1 MCKIL
6 RKIIAIICINRIF
19 SLNLQRISVN
29 LNFDIVMKLKTE
41 HIDRTFWGLFIAL
54 IVVAIIALFSASS
67 TLVYMHHSA
76 LGPIGQQMFYI
87 VLGVIAAYGIQFI
100 PTYWVRFGG
109 YILLG
114 ISTLLLY
121 STMIPGNPLV
131 VTINGAAR
139 WVRIAG
145 ITFQPSELAKLSL
158 IIVVA
163 DQLARIRNEADKT
176 KYFYRTL
183 IIAAVVML
191 PIMVSNLSTAV
202 LIGLI
207 VFCLWVLARIPWK
220 YTLSVV
226 GIAVLVLGLGY
237 AIVEF
242 GFVRPGRQ
250 MHGPFK
256 RATTWVAR
264 LDRHFVDDGTSKY
277 VLTDEN
283 IQEVYSSVAIAR
295 GGTSPIGVLPG
306 NSKERDY
313 LPLAFADYIFA
324 IIVEESGL
332 IGAGFLIFLYLAILF
347 RACNVSSRYSDM
359 PAMLM
364 TMGLALM
371 ITCQALISML
381 VAVGLGPVTGQ
392 PLPLV
397 SRGGTSVLITS
408 IYFGIMMGVSR
419 EQNELRERVQETI
432 DSSLDDAPIVTVE

>member
-1 MCKIL
+1 
-6 RKIIAIICINRIF
+6 
-19 SLNLQRISVN
+19 
-29 LNFDIVMKLKTE
+29 MKLKLDN
-41 HIDRTFWGLFIAL
+41 IDKTFWALFLILIA
-54 IVVAIIALFSASS
+54 VAIIALFSASS
-67 TLVYMHHSA
+67 TLVYSRGSV
-76 LGPIGQQMFYI
+76 LGPIGSQMFFI
-87 VLGVIAAYGIQFI
+87 VLGIAAAYLIQFI

-109 YILLG
+109 YALLA
-114 ISTLLLY
+114 ISVLLVY

-139 WVRIAG
+139 WVRIGG

-163 DQLARIRNEADKT
+163 DQLARIRSEADKS

-183 IIAAVVML
+183 IISAAVML
-191 PIMVSNLSTAV
+191 PIMASNLSTAV

-207 VFCLWVLARIPWK
+207 IFCLWILARIPWK

-237 AIVEF
+237 DIVEF
-242 GFVRPGRQ
+242 GFVRPGRA

-256 RATTWVAR
+256 RATTWVSR
-264 LDRHFVDDGTSKY
+264 IDRHFADDGTDKY
-277 VLTDEN
+277 TLTDEN
-283 IQEVYSSVAIAR
+283 IQEVYASVAIAR
-295 GGTSPIGVLPG
+295 GGASPLGVLPG

-324 IIVEESGL
+324 IIVEESGIL
-332 IGAGFLIFLYLAILF
+332 GAAFLIFIYLAILF
-347 RACNVSSRYSDM
+347 RASNVSSRYNDM

-392 PLPLV
+392 PLPLI

-419 EQNELRERVQETI
+419 EQTALREKVNETI
-432 DSSLDDAPIVTVE
+432 EESLEDAPVVTLE

>member
-1 MCKIL
+1 MK
-6 RKIIAIICINRIF
+6 R
-19 SLNLQRISVN
+19 LNLN
-29 LNFDIVMKLKTE
+29 
-41 HIDRTFWGLFIAL
+41 HIDRTFWVIFSLL
-54 IVVAIIALFSASS
+54 IIVAIVALFSASS

-76 LGPIGQQMFYI
+76 LGPIGQQMFFI
-87 VLGVIAAYGIQFI
+87 VLGVLAAFGIQFV
-100 PTYWVRFGG
+100 PSKWVRLCG
-109 YILLG
+109 YALLA
-114 ISTLLLY
+114 ISTLLVY

-131 VTINGAAR
+131 VTINGASR

-158 IIVVA
+158 IIVIA
-163 DQLARIRNEADKT
+163 DQLARIREEADKK

-191 PIMVSNLSTAV
+191 PVMASNLSTAV

-207 VFCLWVLARIPWK
+207 IFCLWILARIPWR
-220 YTLSVV
+220 YTLSIV
-226 GIAVLVLGLGY
+226 GIAVVALALGY
-237 AIVEF
+237 TIVEF
-242 GFVRPGRQ
+242 GFVRPNRP

-264 LDRHFVDDGTSKY
+264 IDRHFADDGASKY

-283 IQEVYSSVAIAR
+283 IQEVYASVAIAR
-295 GGTSPIGVLPG
+295 GGKSPLGVLPG

-324 IIVEESGL
+324 IIVEESGV
-332 IGAGFLIFLYLAILF
+332 IGAAFLIFLYLAILF

-392 PLPLV
+392 PLPLI

-419 EQNELRERVQETI
+419 EQLALRERVQETI
-432 DSSLDDAPIVTVE
+432 EESEEEVPIVTLE

>member
-1 MCKIL
+1 MNK
-6 RKIIAIICINRIF
+6 
-19 SLNLQRISVN
+19 LNLKN
-29 LNFDIVMKLKTE
+29 
-41 HIDRTFWGLFIAL
+41 IDRTFWVIFLAL
-54 IVVAIIALFSASS
+54 IVVAVIALFSASS
-67 TLVYMHHSA
+67 TLVYSNHSA
-76 LGPIGQQMFYI
+76 LGPIGQQIFFI
-87 VLGVIAAYGIQFI
+87 VLGLAAAYGIQFI

-109 YILLG
+109 YILLVV
-114 ISTLLLY
+114 STLLVY

-139 WVRIAG
+139 WVRIAE

-163 DQLARIRNEADKT
+163 DQLARIRSEEDKK

-183 IIAAVVML
+183 ILSGVVML
-191 PIMVSNLSTAV
+191 PIMLSNLSTAI

-207 VFCLWVLARIPWK
+207 VFFLWILARIPWK

-226 GIAVLVLGLGY
+226 GIAILILALGY
-237 AIVEF
+237 VVVEF
-242 GFVRPGRQ
+242 GFVRSGKE

-264 LDRHFVDDGTSKY
+264 IDRHFVDEGTSKY
-277 VLTDEN
+277 VQTDDN
-283 IQEVYSSVAIAR
+283 IQEFYSSVAIAR
-295 GGTSPIGVLPG
+295 GGTSPFGVLPG

-324 IIVEESGL
+324 IIVEESGI
-332 IGAGFLIFLYLAILF
+332 IGAGFLIFLYLAVLF

-381 VAVGLGPVTGQ
+381 VAVGIGPVTGQ

-397 SRGGTSVLITS
+397 SRGGTSVLITA

-419 EQNELRERVQETI
+419 EQVELRERVKETK
-432 DSSLDDAPIVTVE
+432 DSSIDDVPVVTLE

>member
-1 MCKIL
+1 MTKP
-6 RKIIAIICINRIF
+6 
-19 SLNLQRISVN
+19 NLQN
-29 LNFDIVMKLKTE
+29 
-41 HIDRTFWGLFIAL
+41 IDRTFWGLFVMLIA
-54 IVVAIIALFSASS
+54 VAIIALFSASS
-67 TLVYMHHSA
+67 TLVYSHHSA
-76 LGPIGQQMFYI
+76 LGPIGQQMFFI
-87 VLGVIAAYGIQFI
+87 ILGVAAAFGIQYI
-100 PTYWVRFGG
+100 PSYWVRFGG
-109 YILLG
+109 YALLG
-114 ISTLLLY
+114 LSTLLVY

-158 IIVVA
+158 IIVIA
-163 DQLARIRNEADKT
+163 DQLARIKTEDDKR

-183 IIAAVVML
+183 IIAALVML
-191 PIMVSNLSTAV
+191 PIMASNLSTAI

-207 VFCLWVLARIPWK
+207 IFCLWILARIPWR
-220 YTLSVV
+220 YTMSVV
-226 GIAVLVLGLGY
+226 GIAVVLLGLGY

-242 GFVRPGRQ
+242 GFVRPNRP

-256 RATTWVAR
+256 RATTWVSR
-264 LDRHFVDDGTSKY
+264 LDRHFEPNDGSKY

-283 IQEVYSSVAIAR
+283 IQEVYASVAIAR
-295 GGTSPIGVLPG
+295 GGASPLGVLPG

-324 IIVEESGL
+324 IIVEESGVL
-332 IGAGFLIFLYLAILF
+332 GAGFVIFLYLAILF
-347 RACNVSSRYSDM
+347 RACNISSRYSDM

-392 PLPLV
+392 PLPLI

-408 IYFGIMMGVSR
+408 IYFGILMGVSR
-419 EQNELRERVQETI
+419 EQTELRARVNETREE
-432 DSSLDDAPIVTVE
+432 SAEDAPIVTLE

>member
-1 MCKIL
+1 ML
-6 RKIIAIICINRIF
+6 LIIVA
-19 SLNLQRISVN
+19 
-29 LNFDIVMKLKTE
+29 
-41 HIDRTFWGLFIAL
+41 
-54 IVVAIIALFSASS
+54 VVALFSASS

-76 LGPIGQQMFYI
+76 LGPIGQQLFFI
-87 VLGVIAAYGIQFI
+87 VLGIAAAFLIQFI
-100 PTYWVRFGG
+100 PTHWVRFGG
-109 YILLG
+109 YG
-114 ISTLLLY
+114 LLLVSALLVY

-131 VTINGAAR
+131 VTVNGAAR

-145 ITFQPSELAKLSL
+145 FTFQPSEFVKLSL
-158 IIVVA
+158 IIVTA
-163 DQLARIRNEADKT
+163 DQLARIRTEEDKR
-176 KYFYRTL
+176 KYFFRTL
-183 IIAAVVML
+183 AIAAVVTL
-191 PIMVSNLSTAV
+191 PVMASNLSTAV

-207 VFCLWVLARIPWK
+207 VFCLWFLARIPWK

-226 GIAVLVLGLGY
+226 GIAMVVLALGY
-237 AIVEF
+237 SIVEF
-242 GFVRPGRQ
+242 GFVRPHRE

-256 RATTWVAR
+256 RATTWVSR
-264 LDRHFVDDGTSKY
+264 IDRHFNDDGTSKFE
-277 VLTDEN
+277 LNDQN
-283 IQEVYSSVAIAR
+283 IQEVYAAVAIAR

-324 IIVEESGL
+324 IIVEESGI
-332 IGAGFLIFLYLAILF
+332 IGTIGLIFLYLAVLF

-392 PLPLV
+392 PLPLI
-397 SRGGTSVLITS
+397 SRGGTSVVITS

-419 EQNELRERVQETI
+419 EQMALRARVNETI
-432 DSSLDDAPIVTVE
+432 ANSQDDAPIVSLE

>member
-1 MCKIL
+1 MK
-6 RKIIAIICINRIF
+6 KPD
-19 SLNLQRISVN
+19 LQN
-29 LNFDIVMKLKTE
+29 
-41 HIDRTFWGLFIAL
+41 IDRTYWWLFALLIA
-54 IVVAIIALFSASS
+54 VAIIALFSASS
-67 TLVYMHHSA
+67 TLVYSHHSA
-76 LGPIGQQMFYI
+76 LGPIGQQMFFI
-87 VLGVIAAYGIQFI
+87 VLGVLAAFGIQYI
-100 PTYWVRFGG
+100 PSYWVRFGG
-109 YILLG
+109 YVLLG
-114 ISTLLLY
+114 ISTLLVY

-163 DQLARIRNEADKT
+163 DQLARIRTEDDKR
-176 KYFYRTL
+176 KYFFRTL
-183 IIAAVVML
+183 ILSAVVML
-191 PIMVSNLSTAV
+191 PVMASNLSTAV

-207 VFCLWVLARIPWK
+207 IFCLWVLARIPWK

-226 GIAVLVLGLGY
+226 GIAVVVLCLGY

-242 GFVRPGRQ
+242 GFVRPNRP

-256 RATTWVAR
+256 RATTWVSR
-264 LDRHFVDDGTSKY
+264 IDRHLNITSNPLTSNPLTPDSKY

-283 IQEVYSSVAIAR
+283 IQEVYASVAIAR
-295 GGTSPIGVLPG
+295 GGASPLGVLPG

-324 IIVEESGL
+324 IIVEESGVL
-332 IGAGFLIFLYLAILF
+332 GAGFVIFLYLAILF
-347 RACNVSSRYSDM
+347 RACNISSRYSDM

-392 PLPLV
+392 PLPLI

-408 IYFGIMMGVSR
+408 VYFGILMGVSR
-419 EQNELRERVQETI
+419 EQKELRARVNVTREE
-432 DSSLDDAPIVTVE
+432 SAEDAPIVTLE

>member
-1 MCKIL
+1 MNK
-6 RKIIAIICINRIF
+6 
-19 SLNLQRISVN
+19 LNLKN
-29 LNFDIVMKLKTE
+29 
-41 HIDRTFWGLFIAL
+41 IDRTFWVIFLAL
-54 IVVAIIALFSASS
+54 IVVAVIALFSASS
-67 TLVYMHHSA
+67 TLVYSNHSA
-76 LGPIGQQMFYI
+76 LGPIGQQIFFI
-87 VLGVIAAYGIQFI
+87 VLGLAAAYGIQLI

-109 YILLG
+109 YILLVV
-114 ISTLLLY
+114 STLLVY

-163 DQLARIRNEADKT
+163 DQLARIRSEEDKK

-183 IIAAVVML
+183 ILSGVVML
-191 PIMVSNLSTAV
+191 PIMLSNLSTAI

-207 VFCLWVLARIPWK
+207 VFFLWILARIPWK

-226 GIAVLVLGLGY
+226 GIAILILALGY
-237 AIVEF
+237 VVVEF
-242 GFVRPGRQ
+242 GFVRSGKE

-264 LDRHFVDDGTSKY
+264 IDRHFVDEGTSKY
-277 VLTDEN
+277 VQTDDN
-283 IQEVYSSVAIAR
+283 IQEFYSSVAIAR
-295 GGTSPIGVLPG
+295 GGTSPFGVLPG

-324 IIVEESGL
+324 IIVEESGI
-332 IGAGFLIFLYLAILF
+332 IGAGFLIFLYLAVLF

-381 VAVGLGPVTGQ
+381 VAVGIGPVTGQ

-397 SRGGTSVLITS
+397 SRGGTSVLITA

-419 EQNELRERVQETI
+419 EQVELRERVKETK
-432 DSSLDDAPIVTVE
+432 DSSIDDVPIVTLE

>member
-1 MCKIL
+1 MK
-6 RKIIAIICINRIF
+6 
-19 SLNLQRISVN
+19 LNLN
-29 LNFDIVMKLKTE
+29 
-41 HIDRTFWGLFIAL
+41 HIDRTFWWLFIAL

-76 LGPIGQQMFYI
+76 LGPIGQQIFFI
-87 VLGVIAAYGIQFI
+87 VVGLAAAFLIQFI
-100 PTYWVRFGG
+100 PTYWIRFCG
-109 YILLG
+109 YGLLV
-114 ISTLLLY
+114 ISALLVY

-131 VTINGAAR
+131 VTVNGAAR

-183 IIAAVVML
+183 IISGIVML
-191 PIMVSNLSTAV
+191 PIMASNLSTAV

-207 VFCLWVLARIPWK
+207 IFCLWVLARIPWK
-220 YTLSVV
+220 YTLSII
-226 GIAVLVLGLGY
+226 GIAAVVLVMGY
-237 AIVEF
+237 MIVEF
-242 GFVRPGRQ
+242 GFVRPKRE

-256 RATTWVAR
+256 RATTWVSR
-264 LDRHFVDDGTSKY
+264 IDRHFEHDDGSKY
-277 VLTDEN
+277 KLTDEN

-295 GGTSPIGVLPG
+295 GGISPIGVLPG

-324 IIVEESGL
+324 IIVEESGIL
-332 IGAGFLIFLYLAILF
+332 GAGFLIFLYLAILF

-392 PLPLV
+392 PLPLI

-419 EQNELRERVQETI
+419 EQIELRERVNETKI
-432 DSSLDDAPIVTVE
+432 ESEEEVPIVTLE

>member
-1 MCKIL
+1 MK
-6 RKIIAIICINRIF
+6 
-19 SLNLQRISVN
+19 LNLKNIDKSFWA
-29 LNFDIVMKLKTE
+29 LFLILIVM
-41 HIDRTFWGLFIAL
+41 A
-54 IVVAIIALFSASS
+54 VIALFSASS
-67 TLVYMHHSA
+67 TLVYSRGSV
-76 LGPIGQQMFYI
+76 LGPIGSQMLFLL
-87 VLGVIAAYGIQFI
+87 LGIIAAGVIQFI
-100 PTYWVRFGG
+100 PTYWVRLGG
-109 YILLG
+109 YVLLG
-114 ISTLLLY
+114 ISTLLVY

-158 IIVVA
+158 IIVIA
-163 DQLARIRNEADKT
+163 DQLARIRTEADKS

-183 IIAAVVML
+183 IIAGIVML
-191 PIMVSNLSTAV
+191 PVMASNLSTAV

-207 VFCLWVLARIPWK
+207 IFCLWILARIPWK
-220 YTLSVV
+220 YTMSVV
-226 GIAVLVLGLGY
+226 GIAILVLGLGY

-242 GFVRPGRQ
+242 GFVRRGQQ

-256 RATTWVAR
+256 RATTWVSR
-264 LDRHFVDDGTSKY
+264 IDRHFEQDDGSKY

-283 IQEVYSSVAIAR
+283 IQEVYASVAIAR
-295 GGTSPIGVLPG
+295 GGKTPLGVGPG

-324 IIVEESGL
+324 IFVEESGF
-332 IGAGFLIFLYLAILF
+332 IGAAVLIFLYLAVLF
-347 RACNVSSRYSDM
+347 RACYVSSRFNDM

-392 PLPLV
+392 PLPLI

-408 IYFGIMMGVSR
+408 IYFGIMMAVSR
-419 EQNELRERVQETI
+419 EQLELRERVNETI
-432 DSSLDDAPIVTVE
+432 EQSLDDAPIVTLE

>member
-1 MCKIL
+1 MK
-6 RKIIAIICINRIF
+6 
-19 SLNLQRISVN
+19 LNLKN
-29 LNFDIVMKLKTE
+29 
-41 HIDRTFWGLFIAL
+41 IDRTYWAIFGLLIA
-54 IVVAIIALFSASS
+54 VAIIALFSASS
-67 TLVYMHHSA
+67 TLVYSHHSA
-76 LGPIGQQMFYI
+76 LGPIGQQMFFI
-87 VLGVIAAYGIQFI
+87 VLGVVAAYGIQFI

-114 ISTLLLY
+114 LSTILVY
-121 STMIPGNPLV
+121 STIIPGNPFV

-158 IIVVA
+158 IIVIA
-163 DQLARIRNEADKT
+163 DQLARIHSEDDKR

-191 PIMVSNLSTAV
+191 PIMASNLSTAV

-207 VFCLWVLARIPWK
+207 VFFLWILARIPWK
-220 YTLSVV
+220 YTMSVV
-226 GIAVLVLGLGY
+226 GIAVVVLALGY
-237 AIVEF
+237 VLVEF
-242 GFVRPGRQ
+242 AFVRPNRE

-256 RATTWVAR
+256 RATTWVSR
-264 LDRHFVDDGTSKY
+264 IDRHFIDGDDATSKY
-277 VLTDEN
+277 TLTDDN
-283 IQEVYSSVAIAR
+283 IQEVYASVAIAR
-295 GGTSPIGVLPG
+295 GGASPVGVLPG

-324 IIVEESGL
+324 IIVEESGVL
-332 IGAGFLIFLYLAILF
+332 GSLLVIFLYLAILF
-347 RACNVSSRYSDM
+347 RASNVSSRYSDM
-359 PAMLM
+359 PSMLM

-392 PLPLV
+392 PLPLI

-419 EQNELRERVQETI
+419 EQLELRERVNETI
-432 DSSLDDAPIVTVE
+432 EESHDDAPIVTLE

>member
-1 MCKIL
+1 MKP
-6 RKIIAIICINRIF
+6 
-19 SLNLQRISVN
+19 NLQN
-29 LNFDIVMKLKTE
+29 
-41 HIDRTFWGLFIAL
+41 IDKTFWWLFLTL
-54 IVVAIIALFSASS
+54 IVVAVIALFSASS

-76 LGPIGQQMFYI
+76 LGPIGQQMFFI
-87 VLGVIAAYGIQFI
+87 VLGIAAAFGIQYI
-100 PTYWVRFGG
+100 PSYWVRFGG
-109 YILLG
+109 YVLLAV
-114 ISTLLLY
+114 STLLVY

-139 WVRIAG
+139 WVRLAG

-163 DQLARIRNEADKT
+163 DQLARIRTEADKK
-176 KYFYRTL
+176 KYFLRTL
-183 IIAAVVML
+183 LISGVVML
-191 PIMVSNLSTAV
+191 PVMASNLSTAV

-207 VFCLWVLARIPWK
+207 IFCLWILARIPWQ
-220 YTLSVV
+220 YTMSVV
-226 GIAVLVLGLGY
+226 GIAVVALVLGYG
-237 AIVEF
+237 IVEF

-256 RATTWVAR
+256 RATTWVGR
-264 LDRHFVDDGTSKY
+264 IDRHFEHDEGSKY
-277 VLTDEN
+277 VLTDDN
-283 IQEVYSSVAIAR
+283 IQEVYSAVAIAR
-295 GGTSPIGVLPG
+295 GGASPLGVLPG

-324 IIVEESGL
+324 IIVEESGVV
-332 IGAGFLIFLYLAILF
+332 GAFGLIFLYLAILF

-392 PLPLV
+392 PLPLI

-408 IYFGIMMGVSR
+408 VYFGIMMGVSR
-419 EQNELRERVQETI
+419 EQMALRERVQETI
-432 DSSLDDAPIVTVE
+432 TESQDDVPIVTLE

>member
-1 MCKIL
+1 MKKI
-6 RKIIAIICINRIF
+6 NW
-19 SLNLQRISVN
+19 Q
-29 LNFDIVMKLKTE
+29 
-41 HIDRTFWGLFIAL
+41 HIDRTYWGLFVAL
-54 IVVAIIALFSASS
+54 IIVAIIALFSASS
-67 TLVYMHHSA
+67 TLVYSHHSA
-76 LGPIGQQMFYI
+76 LGPIGQQMVFI
-87 VLGVIAAYGIQFI
+87 VLGVIAAFGIQFI
-100 PTYWVRFGG
+100 PTNWVRFGG

-114 ISTLLLY
+114 ISTLLVF
-121 STMIPGNPLV
+121 STMIPGNPLT
-131 VTINGAAR
+131 VTVNGAAR

-158 IIVVA
+158 IIVIA
-163 DQLARIRNEADKT
+163 DQLARIRTEEDKK

-183 IIAAVVML
+183 IISAIVML
-191 PIMVSNLSTAV
+191 PIMASNLSTAV

-207 VFCLWVLARIPWK
+207 IFCLWILARIPWK

-242 GFVRPGRQ
+242 GFVRPGHQ

-256 RATTWVAR
+256 RATTWVSR
-264 LDRHFVDDGTSKY
+264 IDRHMEHSDESKY

-295 GGTSPIGVLPG
+295 GGSSPFGVLPG

-324 IIVEESGL
+324 IIVEESGV
-332 IGAGFLIFLYLAILF
+332 IGAAFLIFLYLAILF

-392 PLPLV
+392 PLPLI

-419 EQNELRERVQETI
+419 EQLVLRDRVNETKE
-432 DSSLDDAPIVTVE
+432 DSEEDVPIVTLE

>member
-1 MCKIL
+1 MKKI
-6 RKIIAIICINRIF
+6 
-19 SLNLQRISVN
+19 N
-29 LNFDIVMKLKTE
+29 LNN
-41 HIDRTFWGLFIAL
+41 IDRTFWALFLAL
-54 IVVAIIALFSASS
+54 IAVAIIALFSASS

-76 LGPIGQQMFYI
+76 LGPIGQQMFFI
-87 VLGVIAAYGIQFI
+87 VLGIAAAFGIQFL
-100 PTYWVRFGG
+100 PTYWVRLGG
-109 YILLG
+109 YALLVV
-114 ISTLLLY
+114 STLLVF

-139 WVRIAG
+139 WIRIAG

-158 IIVVA
+158 IIVIA
-163 DQLARIRNEADKT
+163 DQLARIRTEADKQ

-191 PIMVSNLSTAV
+191 PIMASNLSTAV

-207 VFCLWVLARIPWK
+207 IFCLWILARIPWK
-220 YTLSVV
+220 YTLSVL
-226 GIAVLVLGLGY
+226 GIAIVVLGLGY

-242 GFVRPGRQ
+242 GFVRPGRA

-264 LDRHFVDDGTSKY
+264 IDRHFEHDDASKY

-324 IIVEESGL
+324 IIVEESGI
-332 IGAGFLIFLYLAILF
+332 IGAFGLIFIYLAILF
-347 RACNVSSRYSDM
+347 RACNISSRYNDM

-392 PLPLV
+392 PLPLI

-408 IYFGIMMGVSR
+408 IYFGIMMAVSR
-419 EQNELRERVQETI
+419 EQKELQNRVNETKEE
-432 DSSLDDAPIVTVE
+432 SLEDAPIVTLE

>member
-1 MCKIL
+1 MKKI
-6 RKIIAIICINRIF
+6 NW
-19 SLNLQRISVN
+19 Q
-29 LNFDIVMKLKTE
+29 
-41 HIDRTFWGLFIAL
+41 HIDRTYWGLFVAL
-54 IVVAIIALFSASS
+54 IIVAIIALFSASS
-67 TLVYMHHSA
+67 TLVYSHHSA
-76 LGPIGQQMFYI
+76 LGPIGQQMVFI
-87 VLGVIAAYGIQFI
+87 VLGVIAAFGIQFI
-100 PTYWVRFGG
+100 PTNWVRFGG
-109 YILLG
+109 YILLC
-114 ISTLLLY
+114 ISTLLVF
-121 STMIPGNPLV
+121 STMIPGNPLT
-131 VTINGAAR
+131 VTVNGAAR

-158 IIVVA
+158 IIVIA
-163 DQLARIRNEADKT
+163 DQLARIRTEEDKK

-183 IIAAVVML
+183 IISAIVML
-191 PIMVSNLSTAV
+191 PIMASNLSTAV

-207 VFCLWVLARIPWK
+207 IFCLWILARIPWK

-256 RATTWVAR
+256 RATTWVSR
-264 LDRHFVDDGTSKY
+264 IDRHLVHSDESKY

-295 GGTSPIGVLPG
+295 GGSSPFGVLPG

-324 IIVEESGL
+324 IIVEESGV
-332 IGAGFLIFLYLAILF
+332 IGAAFLIFLYLAILF

-392 PLPLV
+392 PLPLI

-419 EQNELRERVQETI
+419 EQLVLRDRVNETKEESEEDV
-432 DSSLDDAPIVTVE
+432 PIVTLE

>member
-1 MCKIL
+1 
-6 RKIIAIICINRIF
+6 
-19 SLNLQRISVN
+19 
-29 LNFDIVMKLKTE
+29 MKLKLDN
-41 HIDRTFWGLFIAL
+41 IDKSFWVLFLILIA
-54 IVVAIIALFSASS
+54 VAIIALFSASS
-67 TLVYMHHSA
+67 TLVYSRGSV
-76 LGPIGQQMFYI
+76 LGPIGSQMFFI
-87 VLGVIAAYGIQFI
+87 VLGLAAAYLIQFI
-100 PTYWVRFGG
+100 PSYWVRFGG
-109 YILLG
+109 YALLG
-114 ISTLLLY
+114 ISTLLVY

-163 DQLARIRNEADKT
+163 DQLARIRTEADKA

-183 IIAAVVML
+183 IISAIVML
-191 PIMVSNLSTAV
+191 PVMTSNLSTAV

-207 VFCLWVLARIPWK
+207 VFCLWILARIPWR

-226 GIAVLVLGLGY
+226 GIALIALVLGY

-242 GFVRPGRQ
+242 GFVRPGRP

-256 RATTWVAR
+256 RATTWVSR
-264 LDRHFVDDGTSKY
+264 IDRHFEHDDGSKY

-283 IQEVYSSVAIAR
+283 IQEVYASVAIAR
-295 GGTSPIGVLPG
+295 GGASPLGVLPG

-324 IIVEESGL
+324 IIVEESGVL
-332 IGAGFLIFLYLAILF
+332 GAAFLIFIYLAILF

-392 PLPLV
+392 PLPLI

-419 EQNELRERVQETI
+419 EQKELREREQLTRT
-432 DSSLDDAPIVTVE
+432 SSFDDAPIVTLE

>member
-1 MCKIL
+1 MK
-6 RKIIAIICINRIF
+6 KF
-19 SLNLQRISVN
+19 DLNN
-29 LNFDIVMKLKTE
+29 
-41 HIDRTFWGLFIAL
+41 IDKTFWVIFLAL
-54 IVVAIIALFSASS
+54 IFFAIIALFSASS

-76 LGPIGQQMFYI
+76 LGPIGQQMLFI
-87 VLGVIAAYGIQFI
+87 ILGIIAAFFIQFI

-109 YILLG
+109 YALLA
-114 ISTLLLY
+114 ISTLLVY
-121 STMIPGNPLV
+121 STMIPHNPLV

-158 IIVVA
+158 IIVIA
-163 DQLARIRNEADKT
+163 DQLARIRTEDDKR

-191 PIMVSNLSTAV
+191 PVMASNLSTAV

-207 VFCLWVLARIPWK
+207 IFCLWILARIPWK
-220 YTLSVV
+220 YTMSVV
-226 GIAVLVLGLGY
+226 GIAILILGLGY

-242 GFVRPGRQ
+242 GFVRKGKS

-256 RATTWVAR
+256 RATVWVSR
-264 LDRHFVDDGTSKY
+264 VDHHFDQDDGSKY
-277 VLTDEN
+277 VLTDDN

-295 GGTSPIGVLPG
+295 GGKTPLGVFPG

-324 IIVEESGL
+324 IIVEESGFL
-332 IGAGFLIFLYLAILF
+332 GALLLCFLYLAILF

-392 PLPLV
+392 PLPLI

-419 EQNELRERVQETI
+419 EQIELRERVEEI
-432 DSSLDDAPIVTVE
+432 KEESAEEVPIVTLE

>member
-1 MCKIL
+1 MKI
-6 RKIIAIICINRIF
+6 
-19 SLNLQRISVN
+19 
-29 LNFDIVMKLKTE
+29 NFQN
-41 HIDRTFWGLFIAL
+41 IDKTFWGLFIAL
-54 IVVAIIALFSASS
+54 ILVAIIALFSASS
-67 TLVYMHHSA
+67 TLVYQRGSV
-76 LGPIGQQMFYI
+76 LGPIGSQMFFI
-87 VLGVIAAYGIQFI
+87 VLGVIAAFGIQYI
-100 PTYWVRFGG
+100 PSYWVRFGG
-109 YILLG
+109 YGLLI
-114 ISTLLLY
+114 ISALLVY

-163 DQLARIRNEADKT
+163 DQLARIRTEEDKR
-176 KYFYRTL
+176 KYFFRTL
-183 IIAAVVML
+183 LIAAVVML
-191 PIMVSNLSTAV
+191 PIMASNLSTAV

-207 VFCLWVLARIPWK
+207 IFCLWILARIPWK

-226 GIAVLVLGLGY
+226 GIAVVVLCLGY

-242 GFVRPGRQ
+242 GFVRPERP

-256 RATTWVAR
+256 RATTWVSR
-264 LDRHFVDDGTSKY
+264 IDRHFTDEGGSKY
-277 VLTDEN
+277 VLTDDN
-283 IQEVYSSVAIAR
+283 IQEVYASVAIAR
-295 GGTSPIGVLPG
+295 GGKSPVGVLPG

-324 IIVEESGL
+324 IIVEESGFV
-332 IGAGFLIFLYLAILF
+332 GAFFLIALYLAILF
-347 RACNVSSRYSDM
+347 RACNISSRYSDM

-392 PLPLV
+392 PLPLI

-419 EQNELRERVQETI
+419 EQIELRNRVNETI
-432 DSSLDDAPIVTVE
+432 ESSLDDAPIVTLE

>member
-1 MCKIL
+1 MPK
-6 RKIIAIICINRIF
+6 F
-19 SLNLQRISVN
+19 NL
-29 LNFDIVMKLKTE
+29 KY
-41 HIDRTFWGLFIAL
+41 IDRTFWGLFIAL

-67 TLVYMHHSA
+67 TLVYVHHSA
-76 LGPIGQQMFYI
+76 LGPIGQQMFFI
-87 VLGVIAAYGIQFI
+87 VLGIAAAFGIQYI
-100 PTYWVRFGG
+100 PSYWVRLGG
-109 YILLG
+109 YLLLAV
-114 ISTLLLY
+114 STLLVY

-158 IIVVA
+158 IIVIS
-163 DQLARIRNEADKT
+163 DQLARIRTEADKK
-176 KYFYRTL
+176 KYFFRTL

-191 PIMVSNLSTAV
+191 PVMASNLSTAV

-207 VFCLWVLARIPWK
+207 IFCLWILARIPWQ
-220 YTLSVV
+220 YTLSIV
-226 GIAVLVLGLGY
+226 GIAVVALVLGY

-242 GFVRPGRQ
+242 GFVRPGRP

-256 RATTWVAR
+256 RATTWVSR
-264 LDRHFVDDGTSKY
+264 IDRHFMDEGTDKY
-277 VLTDEN
+277 TLTDEN
-283 IQEVYSSVAIAR
+283 IQEVYASVAIAR
-295 GGTSPIGVLPG
+295 GGASPLGVLPG

-324 IIVEESGL
+324 IIVEESGVM
-332 IGAGFLIFLYLAILF
+332 GAFFLIFLYLAILF
-347 RACNVSSRYSDM
+347 RACYVSSRYSDM

-392 PLPLV
+392 PLPLI

-408 IYFGIMMGVSR
+408 VYFGIMMGVSR
-419 EQNELRERVQETI
+419 EQLLMRERVNETI
-432 DSSLDDAPIVTVE
+432 EQSHEDAPIVTLE

>member
-1 MCKIL
+1 MK
-6 RKIIAIICINRIF
+6 
-19 SLNLQRISVN
+19 LNLKNI
-29 LNFDIVMKLKTE
+29 DKTYW
-41 HIDRTFWGLFIAL
+41 IIFGLL
-54 IVVAIIALFSASS
+54 IIVAIIALFSASS
-67 TLVYMHHSA
+67 TLVYSHHSA
-76 LGPIGQQMFYI
+76 LGPIGQQMFFI

-114 ISTLLLY
+114 ISTLLVY
-121 STMIPGNPLV
+121 STIIPGNPFV

-158 IIVVA
+158 IIVIA
-163 DQLARIRNEADKT
+163 DQLARIHSEEDKR

-183 IIAAVVML
+183 IIAGVVML
-191 PIMVSNLSTAV
+191 PIMASNLSTAV

-207 VFCLWVLARIPWK
+207 VFFLWILARIPWK
-220 YTLSVV
+220 YTMSVV
-226 GIAVLVLGLGY
+226 GIAVVVLALGY

-242 GFVRPGRQ
+242 GFVRPKRD

-256 RATTWVAR
+256 RATTWVSR
-264 LDRHFVDDGTSKY
+264 IDRHFADDDNASKY
-277 VLTDEN
+277 KLTDEN
-283 IQEVYSSVAIAR
+283 IQEVYASVAIAR
-295 GGTSPIGVLPG
+295 GGASPLGVLPG

-324 IIVEESGL
+324 IIVEESGVL
-332 IGAGFLIFLYLAILF
+332 GATLVIFLYLAILF
-347 RACNVSSRYSDM
+347 RASNISSRYSDM

-392 PLPLV
+392 PLPLI

-419 EQNELRERVQETI
+419 EQLELRERVDEIKGESQ
-432 DSSLDDAPIVTVE
+432 DDAPIVTLE

>member
-1 MCKIL
+1 MRWIPK
-6 RKIIAIICINRIF
+6 N
-19 SLNLQRISVN
+19 
-29 LNFDIVMKLKTE
+29 
-41 HIDRTFWGLFIAL
+41 IDKSFWGLFLIL

-67 TLVYMHHSA
+67 TLVYQRGSV
-76 LGPIGQQMFYI
+76 LGPIGSQMMFI
-87 VLGVIAAYGIQFI
+87 VLGVIAAFGIQYI
-100 PTYWVRFGG
+100 PSYWVRFGG
-109 YILLG
+109 YALLA
-114 ISTLLLY
+114 ISTLLVY
-121 STMIPGNPLV
+121 STMIPGNPLA

-163 DQLARIRNEADKT
+163 DQLARIRTEEDKR

-183 IIAAVVML
+183 IISAIVML
-191 PIMVSNLSTAV
+191 PVMASNLSTAI

-207 VFCLWVLARIPWK
+207 VFCLWILARVPWK
-220 YTLSVV
+220 YILSVV
-226 GIAVLVLGLGY
+226 GIAIAALVFGY
-237 AIVEF
+237 LLVEF
-242 GFVRPGRQ
+242 AFVRPGRP

-264 LDRHFVDDGTSKY
+264 IDRHFVEDNGSKY
-277 VLTDEN
+277 VLTDDN
-283 IQEVYSSVAIAR
+283 IQEVYASVAIAR
-295 GGTSPIGVLPG
+295 GGISPVGVLPG

-324 IIVEESGL
+324 IIVEESGVL
-332 IGAGFLIFLYLAILF
+332 GAGFLIFLYLAILF
-347 RACNVSSRYSDM
+347 RACNVSSRYADQ

-392 PLPLV
+392 PLPMI

-419 EQNELRERVQETI
+419 EQTELRQRVNETI
-432 DSSLDDAPIVTVE
+432 EQSIDDVPIVTLE

>member
-1 MCKIL
+1 MKKI
-6 RKIIAIICINRIF
+6 NW
-19 SLNLQRISVN
+19 Q
-29 LNFDIVMKLKTE
+29 
-41 HIDRTFWGLFIAL
+41 HIDRTYWGLFVAL
-54 IVVAIIALFSASS
+54 IIVAIIALFSASS
-67 TLVYMHHSA
+67 TLVYSHHSA
-76 LGPIGQQMFYI
+76 LGPIGQQMVFI
-87 VLGVIAAYGIQFI
+87 VLGVIAAFGIQFI
-100 PTYWVRFGG
+100 PTNWVRLGG
-109 YILLG
+109 YVLLG
-114 ISTLLLY
+114 ISTLLVF
-121 STMIPGNPLV
+121 STMIPGNPLT
-131 VTINGAAR
+131 VTVNGAAR

-158 IIVVA
+158 IIVIA
-163 DQLARIRNEADKT
+163 DQLARIRTEEDKK
-176 KYFYRTL
+176 KYFFRTL

-191 PIMVSNLSTAV
+191 PIMASNLSTAV

-207 VFCLWVLARIPWK
+207 IFCLWILARIPWK

-226 GIAVLVLGLGY
+226 GIALLVLGLGY
-237 AIVEF
+237 TIVEF

-256 RATTWVAR
+256 RATTWVSR
-264 LDRHFVDDGTSKY
+264 IDRHLVHSDESKY

-283 IQEVYSSVAIAR
+283 IQEVYSAVAVAR
-295 GGTSPIGVLPG
+295 GGSSPFGVLPG

-324 IIVEESGL
+324 IIVEESG
-332 IGAGFLIFLYLAILF
+332 IVGAAFLIFIYLAILF

-392 PLPLV
+392 PLPLI

-419 EQNELRERVQETI
+419 EQLVLRDRVQETKEE
-432 DSSLDDAPIVTVE
+432 SEEDAPIVTLE

>member
-1 MCKIL
+1 MK
-6 RKIIAIICINRIF
+6 KP
-19 SLNLQRISVN
+19 NLQN
-29 LNFDIVMKLKTE
+29 
-41 HIDRTFWGLFIAL
+41 IDRTYWWLFALLIA
-54 IVVAIIALFSASS
+54 VAIIALFSASS
-67 TLVYMHHSA
+67 TLVYSHHSA
-76 LGPIGQQMFYI
+76 LGPIGQQMFFI
-87 VLGVIAAYGIQFI
+87 VLGVVAAFGIQYI
-100 PTYWVRFGG
+100 PSYWVRFGG
-109 YILLG
+109 YVLLG
-114 ISTLLLY
+114 ISTLLVY

-163 DQLARIRNEADKT
+163 DQLARIKTEEDKS
-176 KYFYRTL
+176 KYFFRTL
-183 IIAAVVML
+183 ILSAVVML
-191 PIMVSNLSTAV
+191 PVMASNLSTAV

-207 VFCLWVLARIPWK
+207 IFCLWVLARIPWK

-226 GIAVLVLGLGY
+226 GIAVVALCLGY

-242 GFVRPGRQ
+242 GFVRPNRP

-256 RATTWVAR
+256 RATTWVSR
-264 LDRHFVDDGTSKY
+264 IDRHLDIGDQTSEARDDKY

-283 IQEVYSSVAIAR
+283 IQEVYASVAIAR
-295 GGTSPIGVLPG
+295 GGASPLGVLPG

-324 IIVEESGL
+324 IIVEESGVL
-332 IGAGFLIFLYLAILF
+332 GAGFVIFLYLAILF
-347 RACNVSSRYSDM
+347 RACNISSRYSDM

-392 PLPLV
+392 PLPLI

-408 IYFGIMMGVSR
+408 VYFGILMGVSR
-419 EQNELRERVQETI
+419 EQKELRARVNVTREE
-432 DSSLDDAPIVTVE
+432 SAEDAPIVTLE

>member
-1 MCKIL
+1 MT
-6 RKIIAIICINRIF
+6 F
-19 SLNLQRISVN
+19 NLQ
-29 LNFDIVMKLKTE
+29 
-41 HIDRTFWGLFIAL
+41 HIDRTFWGLYITL
-54 IVVAIIALFSASS
+54 IVLAVIALFSASS
-67 TLVYMHHSA
+67 TLVYMHNSA
-76 LGPIGQQMFYI
+76 LGPIGQQ
-87 VLGVIAAYGIQFI
+87 VLFILLGLLAAFGIQYI
-100 PTYWVRFGG
+100 PSYWVRLGG
-109 YILLG
+109 YLLLA
-114 ISTLLLY
+114 ISTLLVY

-163 DQLARIRNEADKT
+163 DQLARIHTEEDKR

-183 IIAAVVML
+183 LLSAFVML
-191 PIMVSNLSTAV
+191 PVMASNLSTAV

-207 VFCLWVLARIPWK
+207 IFCLWILARIPWR

-264 LDRHFVDDGTSKY
+264 IDRHFTDDGGSKY
-277 VLTDEN
+277 QLTDDN
-283 IQEVYSSVAIAR
+283 IQEVYASVAIAR
-295 GGTSPIGVLPG
+295 GGTSPLGVLPG

-324 IIVEESGL
+324 IIVEESGVV
-332 IGAGFLIFLYLAILF
+332 GAFLLIFLYMAILF
-347 RACNVSSRYSDM
+347 RACYVSSRYSDM

-364 TMGLALM
+364 TTGLALM

-392 PLPLV
+392 PLPLI

-419 EQNELRERVQETI
+419 EQAMLRERVQETI
-432 DSSLDDAPIVTVE
+432 AVSEEDAPIVTLE

>member
-1 MCKIL
+1 MK
-6 RKIIAIICINRIF
+6 KP
-19 SLNLQRISVN
+19 NLAN
-29 LNFDIVMKLKTE
+29 
-41 HIDRTFWGLFIAL
+41 IDRTYWWLFALLIA
-54 IVVAIIALFSASS
+54 VAILSLFSASS
-67 TLVYMHHSA
+67 TLVYSHHSA
-76 LGPIGQQMFYI
+76 LGPIGQQMFFI
-87 VLGVIAAYGIQFI
+87 VLGVIAAFGIQYI
-100 PTYWVRFGG
+100 PSYWVRFGG
-109 YILLG
+109 YALLG
-114 ISTLLLY
+114 LSTLLVY

-163 DQLARIRNEADKT
+163 DQLARIRSEADKS

-183 IIAAVVML
+183 IIAAIVML
-191 PIMVSNLSTAV
+191 PIMASNLSTAV

-207 VFCLWVLARIPWK
+207 IFCLWVLARIPWK

-226 GIAVLVLGLGY
+226 GIAIIALCLGY

-242 GFVRPGRQ
+242 GFVRPGRP

-256 RATTWVAR
+256 RATTWVSR
-264 LDRHFVDDGTSKY
+264 IDRHLNLSNDKSQMANDKY

-283 IQEVYSSVAIAR
+283 IQEVYASVAIAR
-295 GGTSPIGVLPG
+295 GGASPLGVLPG

-324 IIVEESGL
+324 IIVEESGVL
-332 IGAGFLIFLYLAILF
+332 GAGFVIFLYLAILF
-347 RACNVSSRYSDM
+347 RACNISSRYSDM

-392 PLPLV
+392 PLPLI

-408 IYFGIMMGVSR
+408 VYFGILMGVSR
-419 EQNELRERVQETI
+419 EQTELRERVNLTREESAT
-432 DSSLDDAPIVTVE
+432 DAPVVTLE